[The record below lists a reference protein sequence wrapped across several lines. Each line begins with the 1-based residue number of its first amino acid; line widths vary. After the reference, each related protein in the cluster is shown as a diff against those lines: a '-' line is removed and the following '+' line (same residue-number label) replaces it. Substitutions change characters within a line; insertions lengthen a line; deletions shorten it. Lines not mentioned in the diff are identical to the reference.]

1 MLTRRHILGALAA
14 SAAAPAAASAAASGL
29 PAEAVQRHV
38 LRPMEALVGRT
49 LILGF
54 LGAAPDAPG
63 ADAIE
68 ADLAAGRIGG
78 VLFLR
83 HNARTRAGVE
93 GLARRFRDAA
103 PDAWLAID
111 QEGGVV
117 QRLTG
122 DMGYTRIPRANV
134 LAADGV
140 EAARPLFATAARE
153 LREAGFNLNLAP
165 IADLHDPENDAIGQY
180 GRAFSAAPDETADW
194 CAAFIDAFEAEGIA
208 CAIKHFP
215 GHGRSRGDSHDGYV
229 DITSTWTFE
238 EAAPFGRLMRMDRAH
253 LMMGAH
259 LVNLRLDPDGLPVTL
274 SRRVLHGLL
283 REVMGYEGAVITD
296 DLDMGAIRYHYT
308 REQALTGALAAGND
322 LILIS
327 NSANPDPDLARKA
340 VDWTGAALERG
351 ALGVE
356 RLAEANARI
365 DMLRTHLVP
374 A

>member
-1 MLTRRHILGALAA
+1 MLTRRHIMGALAA
-14 SAAAPAAASAAASGL
+14 SAAAPAAANAGL
-29 PAEAVQRHV
+29 PADALARPA

-54 LGAAPDAPG
+54 LGDAPDAPG

-83 HNARTRAGVE
+83 HNARTREGVE
-93 GLARRFRDAA
+93 GLARRFREAA

-122 DMGYTRIPRANV
+122 DMGYTRIPRAQA
-134 LAADGV
+134 LAEGGLD
-140 EAARPLFATAARE
+140 AARPLFETAARE
-153 LREAGFNLNLAP
+153 LREAGFNMNLAP
-165 IADLHDPENDAIGQY
+165 IADLHDAGNDAIGQY
-180 GRAFSAAPDETADW
+180 GRAFSADSRDVAQW
-194 CAAFIDAFEAEGIA
+194 CATFIDAFEAQGIA

-229 DITSTWTFE
+229 DITATWTFE
-238 EAAPFGRLMRMDRAH
+238 EAAPFGRLMRLGRAH

-283 REVMGYEGAVITD
+283 REVMGYDGAMITD
-296 DLDMGAIRYHYT
+296 DLDMGAIRNHYS

-327 NSANPDPDLARKA
+327 NSANPDPDLARRA
-340 VDWTGAALERG
+340 VDWVGAALVAG
-351 ALGVE
+351 TLSVQ
-356 RLAEANARI
+356 RLAEANARL
-365 DMLRTHLVP
+365 DALAAHLRP

>member
-1 MLTRRHILGALAA
+1 MLTRRHIMGALAA
-14 SAAAPAAASAAASGL
+14 SAAAPAAASAGL
-29 PAEAVQRHV
+29 PADALARHA

-49 LILGF
+49 LIVGF
-54 LGAAPDAPG
+54 LGAEPGAPG

-83 HNARTRAGVE
+83 HNARTREGVE
-93 GLARRFRDAA
+93 GLARRFREAA

-122 DMGYTRIPRANV
+122 DMGYTRIPRAQA
-134 LAADGV
+134 LAEGGLD
-140 EAARPLFATAARE
+140 AARPLFETAARE
-153 LREAGFNLNLAP
+153 LREAGFNMNLAP
-165 IADLHDPENDAIGQY
+165 IADLHDAGNDAIGQY
-180 GRAFSAAPDETADW
+180 GRAFSADGGEVAQW
-194 CAAFIDAFEAEGIA
+194 CAAFIEAFEAQGIA
-208 CAIKHFP
+208 CAVKHFP

-238 EAAPFGRLMRMDRAH
+238 EAAPFGRLMRLGRAH

-283 REVMGYEGAVITD
+283 REVMGYDGAMITD
-296 DLDMGAIRYHYT
+296 DLDMGAIRNHYS

-322 LILIS
+322 FILIS
-327 NSANPDPDLARKA
+327 NSANPDPDLARRA
-340 VDWTGAALERG
+340 VDWVGSALAAG
-351 ALGVE
+351 TVSVQ

-365 DMLRTHLVP
+365 DALAAHVRP